1 MQLSIRSK
9 VVLLC
14 VIPVLLFALLICG
27 LSVTLL
33 RHSTEEQVKDTRS
46 MLVAARKT
54 DLEHAVQ
61 VAQSA
66 IAPIYALSS
75 YGDTSYRDKAV
86 ALLKQLKYGG
96 DGYFFGYDSNSVRV
110 FWSDKDLKIGESFK
124 NFQDPNGVYVINELV
139 AAAQASTHFK
149 NYMFAIPNSD
159 KLASKIGYTVYL
171 EKWDLIIGAAINVDD
186 IENQVSKISEALTI
200 KNQRLIRLIMELS
213 IVAFSILAALAAWQV
228 KNLLMPLHEI
238 RNRLDDISE
247 GEGDLTHRLPII
259 RNDEIGQLS
268 SSFNRF
274 VVKIHSLVTHVVGV
288 TAQLNTLVGEVAE
301 QAQRSEAAMNQQRQE
316 TDQIATAVNQMST
329 AALQVANGAQDAA
342 QAADAAE
349 SEGLQAS
356 RVVSESVENIY
367 GLVENLEASGTSLD
381 QLQKEVR
388 DIGGVVG
395 VIRSIADQTNLLALN
410 AAIEAA
416 RAGDAGRG
424 FAVVADEVRALA
436 SRTQSSTEEIQS
448 MISRLQKGTEST
460 VLAMKLSSEAGTA
473 SREQASRATTSLSN
487 IAKLIGTIT
496 SMNVQ
501 IASAANQQTAV
512 SDEINRSIHQMA
524 IAVDDV
530 ARDTRQGAET
540 ARDLAVA
547 SDSLHIAV
555 NRFRI

>member
-61 VAQSA
+61 VAQAA
-66 IAPIYALSS
+66 ISPIYELSS
-75 YGDTSYRDKAV
+75 YGDTRYRDKAV

-110 FWSDKDLKIGESFK
+110 FWSDRDLKIGESFK
-124 NFQDPNGVYVINELV
+124 DFQDPNGVYVINELV
-139 AAAQASTHFK
+139 AAAQARTHFK
-149 NYMFAIPNSD
+149 SYMFAIPNSD
-159 KLASKIGYTVYL
+159 KLASKIGYAVYL

-186 IENQVSKISEALTI
+186 IENQVSNISEALTV

-213 IVAFSILAALAAWQV
+213 IVAFLILAALAAWQV

-238 RNRLDDISE
+238 RNRLDDISD

-288 TAQLNTLVGEVAE
+288 TAQLNTLVREVSE
-301 QAQRSEAAMNQQRQE
+301 QAQRSETAMNQQRQE
-316 TDQIATAVNQMST
+316 TEQIATAVNQMST

-367 GLVENLEASGTSLD
+367 SLVENLEASGTSLD

-436 SRTQSSTEEIQS
+436 YRTQASTDEIQS
-448 MISRLQKGTEST
+448 MISRLQIGTENT

-473 SREQASRATTSLSN
+473 SREQASLATTSLSN
-487 IAKLIGTIT
+487 IAILIGTIT
-496 SMNVQ
+496 SMNAQ
-501 IASAANQQTAV
+501 IASAANQQTSV

-524 IAVDDV
+524 VAVDDV

-547 SDSLHIAV
+547 SDSLYIAV